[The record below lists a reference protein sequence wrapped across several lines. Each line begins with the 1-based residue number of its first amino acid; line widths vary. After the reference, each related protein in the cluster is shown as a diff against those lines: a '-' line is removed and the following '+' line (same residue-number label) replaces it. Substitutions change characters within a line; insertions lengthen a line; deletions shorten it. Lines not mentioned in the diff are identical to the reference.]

1 MKGQGRI
8 HGVTVPEA
16 YDHLIGRIVPSQ
28 PLLLQTALDYL
39 PPSPELVLELGCGT
53 GILTGLL
60 RAACPNCALTAL
72 DIDPEMLA
80 IAAAKPELEG
90 VRFIAGDLRDP
101 WPGECSDVIITALC
115 LHHVSLAERSEVAER
130 AARLLRPGGRFICAD
145 IFRAEQEWEEELL
158 TESWR
163 RAMAR
168 EGAPGDVIE
177 GMILQRANRMPH
189 LSTVSWFQ
197 DRLREAGFS
206 CVVVPFTAGF
216 VALVVGIR

>member
-1 MKGQGRI
+1 MTGQGRI

-28 PLLLQTALDYL
+28 PLLLRTALDYL
-39 PPSPELVLELGCGT
+39 PPSPEHILELGCGT
-53 GILTGLL
+53 GILTGLI
-60 RAACPNCALTAL
+60 RGVCPSSAITAL
-72 DIDPEMLA
+72 DLDPGMLA
-80 IAAAKPELEG
+80 IAGAKPELAG

-101 WPGECSDVIITALC
+101 WPGDSSDVIITALC
-115 LHHVSLAERSEVAER
+115 LHHVSREERTDVVAR
-130 AARLLRPGGRFICAD
+130 AARQLGPGGRFICGD
-145 IFRAEQEWEEELL
+145 IFRAEQAWEEELF

-177 GMILQRANRMPH
+177 GMVRQRADRMPH
-189 LSTVSWFQ
+189 LSTVSWFR

-206 CVVVPFTAGF
+206 RVVVPFTAGF